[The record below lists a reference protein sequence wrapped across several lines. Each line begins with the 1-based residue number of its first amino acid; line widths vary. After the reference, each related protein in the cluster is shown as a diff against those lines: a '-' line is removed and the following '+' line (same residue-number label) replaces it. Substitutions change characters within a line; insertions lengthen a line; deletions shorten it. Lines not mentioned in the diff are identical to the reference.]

1 MEEPRKKDG
10 IVSDPEPCKA
20 HWSWHG
26 AAQGCAGTCQG
37 IEVYWDLVHG
47 CGRGVA
53 LTLAM
58 FGGLLSP
65 MDLLVAGDKSVHH

>member
-1 MEEPRKKDG
+1 MEEPRKKNG
-10 IVSDPEPCKA
+10 IASDPEPCKA

-53 LTLAM
+53 LTPGHVRWLSLTHGSL
-58 FGGLLSP
+58 GGR
-65 MDLLVAGDKSVHH
+65 